1 LHGTEEEMILFPY
14 AGEIEYKEGSL
25 KMVLTFFDSSK
36 TTEMSLE
43 IGLDDYLIQ
52 TIEGLINQSEEV

>member
-1 LHGTEEEMILFPY
+1 MILFPY

>member
-1 LHGTEEEMILFPY
+1 MILFPY
-14 AGEIEYKEGSL
+14 AGEIEYRDGSL
-25 KMVLTFFDSSK
+25 KMVLTFFNSHK

-43 IGLDDYLIQ
+43 IGLDEHLVE

>member
-1 LHGTEEEMILFPY
+1 MILFPY

-25 KMVLTFFDSSK
+25 KMVLTFFDSNK